1 MKHCSNTECAHLIRF
16 NRIAEYRDE
25 AVTCSDCGGSLSD
38 GEVPDPKNVSFR
50 ELVTIYE
57 SQDQIRGHLLRSL
70 LEQRE
75 IPAVVIGD
83 ALGAAVGELP
93 VLTVRVQVP
102 PEFVR
107 EASRLA
113 LAFDAGELEA

>member
-1 MKHCSNTECAHLIRF
+1 VKHCSNRECAHLIRF
-16 NRIAEYRDE
+16 NRIAEYRDV
-25 AVTCSDCGGSLSD
+25 AVTCSDCARSLTD
-38 GEVPDPKNVSFR
+38 GEAPEQRNVEFQ

-75 IPAVVIGD
+75 IAAVVIGD